1 MRLFPSLKWYQH
13 ARKKDE
19 VEDGRVKEET
29 EDEAEEVAK
38 QEGDTE
44 SPSCADEEV
53 STFLHAMA
61 QQEQDGQDADVKPE
75 EKTVETKNQSTQT
88 ILFSYMMK
96 EMPGDPEQVD
106 EKQIA
111 RDARAAFKKSKKD
124 AKKTRKRSRSRSLES
139 VKSGSVFHP

>member
-1 MRLFPSLKWYQH
+1 
-13 ARKKDE
+13 
-19 VEDGRVKEET
+19 
-29 EDEAEEVAK
+29 
-38 QEGDTE
+38 
-44 SPSCADEEV
+44 
-53 STFLHAMA
+53 
-61 QQEQDGQDADVKPE
+61 
-75 EKTVETKNQSTQT
+75 
-88 ILFSYMMK
+88 MMK